1 MYAFE
6 EDRETPAAH
15 DVVVAGGG
23 AAGLSAAL
31 FTARAGLDTV
41 VFDGGKSAI
50 RQCAHLE
57 NYLGF
62 PGGVAPETFLELGR
76 TQVREEGVAVRDER
90 VTAVVPAA
98 EDDGTAAGLRVETT
112 DGGTTAARVVA
123 ASAYD
128 GEFLPDGLDRTEE
141 GFAETA
147 DGSGRTDREGLYVT
161 GWMADGGVHQ
171 AAVNVGRGA
180 QVGVGLVRDEMVAR
194 GYWPDLADHYVDWVV
209 HEGRYGGEGWD
220 ASIRSFLAENAPE
233 DATDEEFEALFDAVS
248 EAFLDRQVGAEER
261 ARRVERGE
269 RLLLEHLDDDTIR
282 AYLADREGTDDDR
295 DGADDAGRAD
305 PAAD

>member
-1 MYAFE
+1 MYAFD
-6 EDRETPAAH
+6 EDHERAAAH

-31 FTARAGLDTV
+31 FVARAGLDTV
-41 VFDGGKSAI
+41 VLDGGKSAI

-90 VTAVVPAA
+90 VVDVTPT
-98 EDDGTAAGLRVETT
+98 EAGFRVETT
-112 DGGTTAARVVA
+112 DGETTATRVVA

-128 GEFLPDGLDRTEE
+128 GAFLPDGPKTEE
-141 GFAETA
+141 GFAETVDA
-147 DGSGRTDREGLYVT
+147 FGRTEREGLYVT
-161 GWMADGGVHQ
+161 GWMAEGGVHQ
-171 AAVNVGRGA
+171 VSVNAGRGA

-194 GYWPDLADHYVDWVV
+194 GYWPGLADHYVDWVV

-233 DATDEEFEALFDAVS
+233 DATDEEFEAQFDAVS

-282 AYLADREGTDDDR
+282 AYLADRDGTDDDR